1 MKVINHHHRKLDK
14 NRNNHSR
21 SNQTE
26 VQSFDHIHER
36 HRHRHRQSDR
46 DIRDDN
52 HFFNVENDF
61 HNNEQETSLF
71 ETHYEDHDLLKK
83 NREIRFRFERN

>member
-1 MKVINHHHRKLDK
+1 MKIFDHHHNQLDK

-21 SNQTE
+21 SNHAE

-36 HRHRHRQSDR
+36 HRHRHSDR

-52 HFFNVENDF
+52 HLFNVENDF
-61 HNNEQETSLF
+61 HSDEQETSLF
-71 ETHYEDHDLLKK
+71 ETHHEDHDLLEK
-83 NREIRFRFERN
+83 NREARSRSERS

>member
-1 MKVINHHHRKLDK
+1 MKVINHHHRKLNK

-21 SNQTE
+21 SNHAK
-26 VQSFDHIHER
+26 VQSFDHIHE
-36 HRHRHRQSDR
+36 RHRHRQSDR

-61 HNNEQETSLF
+61 YNDEQKTSLF
-71 ETHYEDHDLLKK
+71 ETHHEDHDLLEK
-83 NREIRFRFERN
+83 NNETRSRFKRN